1 MEASQLL
8 LAIAVAALVTLVGLV
23 VRSRVVA
30 PDRAVHQ
37 DQSGQMAF
45 WVACDRY
52 RQQVAEHV
60 DWRLGGRSGRAPLV
74 GSAQEFDALGLAVA
88 LQSPGPVAKAA
99 GGLLQQTESLG
110 KTFVRDEA
118 GPWIPDREDW
128 EAALAEWHD
137 RAREYAVLA
146 QVDVPDSTPDDSA
159 DPAHRHTWSRPYTL
173 RRRGTGGWV
182 LEYGGSFSQM
192 VVLPEGKFS
201 AGGDQFRECERCGT
215 WDSRKGSRGSWKA
228 DVYSRD
234 APSPRAQILGDH
246 QP

>member
-1 MEASQLL
+1 VVASQLL

-30 PDRAVHQ
+30 PDRPLHR
-37 DQSGQMAF
+37 DQSAHLAF

-60 DWRLGGRSGRAPLV
+60 AWRLRGRSGAAPLV
-74 GSAQEFDALGLAVA
+74 GPSHEFDGLGLAVA
-88 LQSPGPVAKAA
+88 LQSPGRVAKAA

-118 GPWIPDREDW
+118 DPWMPNRWDW
-128 EAALAEWHD
+128 EAMLTDWHD
-137 RAREYAVLA
+137 RAQEYAVLA
-146 QVDVPDSTPDDSA
+146 QVDLPDSTPNDSG
-159 DPAHRHTWSRPYTL
+159 DPGHRHLWSRPYTL

-182 LEYGGSFSQM
+182 LEYAGSFSQM
-192 VVLPEGKFS
+192 VILPEGKFT
-201 AGGDQFRECERCGT
+201 AGGEQFRECERCGT
-215 WDSRKGSRGSWKA
+215 WESRKGSRGSWNA

-234 APSPRAQILGDH
+234 APSPRAQILGEH
-246 QP
+246 HP